1 MSAEHATSQDF
12 PVVRRGYD
20 MTEVDRYLAN
30 YETIWDAKLQ
40 EATARIARLE
50 AELEEA
56 KRREEAVHL
65 TLVTATKTKEELM
78 EAAQRDLSDATG
90 NAREKAEKILS
101 EAKFEAFRLVTE
113 ANKDAEQ
120 VIEQARAEA
129 DRAADQS
136 AAIDAANADAEEIRA
151 AARAEADQIR
161 TQATTDAEARVAAA
175 QSEALRMITEI
186 KDESERMVAERER
199 ELERMRVEFE
209 SNHAETIERVQKL
222 QSLAGDLEQRLQL
235 VASGALGELTSI
247 STGFTPST
255 TTDLPQ
261 ETAPIPQ
268 RNTPPEAPPLDKSP
282 ESTTT
287 DIAPEPEAAREQ
299 QAPQETETRTEDSGR
314 GSFYSR
320 RSAKLPRIGA
330 DAASGALAAVS
341 AMRAAQRR
349 DDHDIEIVMTEGDP
363 EKDVAMQTA

>member
-1 MSAEHATSQDF
+1 MSAEHAASQDF

-20 MTEVDRYLAN
+20 MNEVDRFLVN
-30 YETIWDAKLQ
+30 FETIWDAKLQ
-40 EATARIARLE
+40 EATARISRLE

-65 TLVTATKTKEELM
+65 TLVTATRTKEELM
-78 EAAQRDLSDATG
+78 EAAQRDLSDATDD
-90 NAREKAEKILS
+90 ARGQAEKILS

-120 VIEQARAEA
+120 IIEQAQSEA
-129 DRAADQS
+129 SRTAD
-136 AAIDAANADAEEIRA
+136 DAAAVEAATADAEEIRTA
-151 AARAEADQIR
+151 AQAEADRIRAEAS
-161 TQATTDAEARVAAA
+161 ADAEARVASA

-186 KDESERMVAERER
+186 KDESERMVAEREL

-209 SNHAETIERVQKL
+209 SNHAETIERVARL
-222 QSLAGDLEQRLQL
+222 QSLAGELERRLQS

-247 STGFTPST
+247 STDLTSPTITP
-255 TTDLPQ
+255 PQ
-261 ETAPIPQ
+261 EAAPTPQQTA
-268 RNTPPEAPPLDKSP
+268 PPEAPPLDESP
-282 ESTTT
+282 ELTTT
-287 DIAPEPEAAREQ
+287 DLTPEPEAASEQ
-299 QAPQETETRTEDSGR
+299 QAPQQTEITTEDPGR

-363 EKDVAMQTA
+363 EKDVAMQHA

>member
-1 MSAEHATSQDF
+1 MSAEHAASPDF

-20 MTEVDRYLAN
+20 MNEVDRFLTN
-30 YETIWDAKLQ
+30 YGTIWEAKLQ

-65 TLVTATKTKEELM
+65 TLVTATRTKEELM

-90 NAREKAEKILS
+90 NAREQAEKILS

-120 VIEQARAEA
+120 IIDQARSDA
-129 DRAADQS
+129 DRAHEQT
-136 AAIDAANADAEEIRA
+136 AALNDANASADEIRA
-151 AARAEADQIR
+151 AAQAEAEQIRAEA
-161 TQATTDAEARVAAA
+161 AADAEARVASA
-175 QSEALRMITEI
+175 QSESLRMITEI
-186 KDESERMVAERER
+186 KEESERMVAERER

-209 SNHAETIERVQKL
+209 ANHAETIERVQNL
-222 QSLAGDLEQRLQL
+222 QSLAGDLEQRLQS

-247 STGFTPST
+247 ST
-255 TTDLPQ
+255 DLTSPTVNSPQ
-261 ETAPIPQ
+261 ETAPTPQ
-268 RNTPPEAPPLDKSP
+268 RTTPPEAPPLDESP

-287 DIAPEPEAAREQ
+287 DLVPEPEAAIERP
-299 QAPQETETRTEDSGR
+299 APQESETTTEESGR

-349 DDHDIEIVMTEGDP
+349 DDHGIEIVVTEGDP
-363 EKDVAMQTA
+363 EKDVAMQSA